1 MIKNFIIIVLSFVV
15 FSLMVQKPENVDL
28 IVKDAATAKEMV
40 VEGVEYVHK
49 TFDKEFSVH
58 SDEEY
63 ENEHGE
69 SRQDPVDKIDGET
82 WFEEKHEK

>member
-1 MIKNFIIIVLSFVV
+1 MIKNLIIIVLTFVV

-28 IVKDAATAKEMV
+28 VIKDAATAKEMV

-63 ENEHGE
+63 EEEHGE
-69 SRQDPVDKIDGET
+69 MR
-82 WFEEKHEK
+82 

>member
-15 FSLMVQKPENVDL
+15 FSLMVQKPENVDI

-69 SRQDPVDKIDGET
+69 SRQDPVDKIDVET

>member
-1 MIKNFIIIVLSFVV
+1 MIKNFIIIVLAFVV

-69 SRQDPVDKIDGET
+69 SRQDPVDKIDVET

>member
-1 MIKNFIIIVLSFVV
+1 MLKNIIIIFLVYIV

-28 IVKDAATAKEMV
+28 VVKDAAIAKNMV

-58 SDEEY
+58 SDDEY
-63 ENEHGE
+63 EEEHGE
-69 SRQDPVDKIDGET
+69 KR
-82 WFEEKHEK
+82 

>member
-1 MIKNFIIIVLSFVV
+1 MNCLSFVV

-40 VEGVEYVHK
+40 VEGVEYVHR

-63 ENEHGE
+63 EEEHGE
-69 SRQDPVDKIDGET
+69 KRQGPVDKIDVET

>member
-1 MIKNFIIIVLSFVV
+1 MIKSFIIIVLSFVV

-69 SRQDPVDKIDGET
+69 SRQDPVDKIDVET